1 MLVAICV
8 VSMCNTSIWEE
19 VLKHHFP
26 RISQHWTNRVGE
38 DLEQSFTTYAPSLAR
53 NAEKRQ
59 HALHSMCSWEPSTPN
74 NHMLAILHIRLRVI
88 LSTEPD
94 YQRRWMPACAAST
107 RLSRRWE
114 ISPLLIIAKHMN
126 KLGSSA
132 WVIKNYGACPSSKL
146 SASLFWQQGESR
158 GALVI

>member
-1 MLVAICV
+1 MSSACAILAFERRFWIITFPESPSIDPTEWEKIWSRALQPTHHPSQETQKNDSMHFIACVAGSPPPPIITC
-8 VSMCNTSIWEE
+8 
-19 VLKHHFP
+19 
-26 RISQHWTNRVGE
+26 
-38 DLEQSFTTYAPSLAR
+38 SL
-53 NAEKRQ
+53 
-59 HALHSMCSWEPSTPN
+59 
-74 NHMLAILHIRLRVI
+74 LHIRLRVI

-114 ISPLLIIAKHMN
+114 ISPLLIIAKRMN

-132 WVIKNYGACPSSKL
+132 WVIKSYGACPSSKL
-146 SASLFWQQGESR
+146 SASLFWQQGESS